1 MLPSSSDKEIDC
13 LADVDLLQLDLS
25 KVVQWARTW
34 LLRLNPDKCE
44 SIVLSNMRTP
54 PVPLYY
60 LDTKLISSKP
70 VVRYL
75 GVFVDCHLNWNEN
88 WNDHCKYIAAKATRS
103 LNFFV
108 IVYSIVLL
116 QLNQLPINVLCGLL
130 WSMPVQFGL
139 SIQLR
144 IFAPWSV
151 FSVELLVGLLVV
163 DGIHPLIV
171 GVSPQMIV

>member
-1 MLPSSSDKEIDC
+1 MLPSIRKLYVC

-34 LLRLNPDKCE
+34 LLHLNPDKCE
-44 SIVLSNMRTP
+44 SIVLSNKRTP

-75 GVFVDCHLNWNEN
+75 GVFVDCHLNWNR
-88 WNDHCKYIAAKATRS
+88 IIVSVLLLRLQGLS
-103 LNFFV
+103 IFFV
-108 IVYSIVLL
+108 IFYSLVLL
-116 QLNQLPINVLCGLL
+116 QLAKSATYINVLCGLL
-130 WSMPVQFGL
+130 WSMPVQFGF
-139 SIQLR
+139 SIRLR

-151 FSVELLVGLLVV
+151 FSIELLVGPLVV
-163 DGIHPLIV
+163 DRIHPLIV
-171 GVSPQMIV
+171 GVT